1 MTKYYILPMTGAVE
15 PEPLIG
21 PFRSYEGMLKR
32 AVEVYARQKDEDTMF
47 YVVMQGDRKPQV
59 GAFEMFELDKLSNR
73 YVYV

>member
-1 MTKYYILPMTGAVE
+1 
-15 PEPLIG
+15 
-21 PFRSYEGMLKR
+21 MLKR